1 MHDMAR
7 SQKDNASVTL
17 TIRMTREDRELLNRL
32 VAKRSIELSDEGL
45 DVTATSVIRGMIRR
59 EARGLGLLPPLGG
72 PALGTPPPARMRS
85 PRVVDS
91 PPASIEAASR
101 TDPYAAVRPAPPP
114 RSPNFEAMA
123 IGIPTPMVPTGMGGP
138 LERHP
143 YVVEASVPESDG
155 GGGRDIDANRVR
167 ERAVQAIRGRRF
179 RQRDLVERAGVPQ
192 QVVSRFLL
200 GAESSAAQV
209 RAIADAL
216 EKLDV

>member
-7 SQKDNASVTL
+7 GRKGNASVTL

-72 PALGTPPPARMRS
+72 PALGTPPPARIRP
-85 PRVVDS
+85 PRAADSQPSSVD
-91 PPASIEAASR
+91 AASR
-101 TDPYAAVRPAPPP
+101 TDPYAAVRAATPP
-114 RSPNFEAMA
+114 RLPN
-123 IGIPTPMVPTGMGGP
+123 IGSVPMGNPTPMVPTGMGEP
-138 LERHP
+138 RELRP
-143 YVVEASVPESDG
+143 YVADASMPDSDEG
-155 GGGRDIDANRVR
+155 VTRVVDADRVR

-200 GAESSAAQV
+200 GAESSAAQL
-209 RAIADAL
+209 RAIAGAL